1 MAMDNIR
8 VGSFG
13 HTIEITLTQD
23 SEVFD
28 ASSFSTVTFW
38 FKAPGI
44 DAVEKDAA
52 FKTDGSDGVCS
63 YTTVDGLFSVDGGW
77 QVWVLLVK
85 TDTSIPCVKKAFT
98 VDPA

>member
-1 MAMDNIR
+1 MSMDNIR

-13 HTIEITLTQD
+13 QTFEISLTQD

-28 ASSFSTVTFW
+28 ASSFSAVKFW
-38 FKAPGI
+38 FKPPDS
-44 DAVEKDAA
+44 DAAEKTGA

-63 YTTVDGLFSVDGGW
+63 YTTLTGLFDTAGGW
-77 QVWVLLVK
+77 QVWVLLTK
-85 TDTSIPCVKKAFT
+85 TGASIPCVKKAFI